1 MQLYYR
7 ELGESAPDQPPLI
20 ILHGLFGSSDN
31 WLTVSKELAVHRRVY
46 LPDLRN
52 HGRSPWS
59 EEFNYEAMSTDLRE
73 FIREHRIQQ
82 PVIIGHSMGGKVAM
96 RFAVRYP
103 SDFSQLMVVD
113 IAPKYYPVHHDQ
125 ILAGLRSIQLNT
137 LQTRQQADEQLA
149 SYVPDL
155 GTRQFLLKNLYRDDN
170 QGFAWR
176 INLSVINR
184 EIERVGEALAYAAP
198 VLQPTMFL
206 RGGLSNYV
214 KEEDLPLI
222 RQVFPNATLETIP
235 DAGHWIQA
243 EKPKE
248 FLEKVRKFAGIG

>member
-7 ELGESAPDQPPLI
+7 ELGESTPDQPPFI

-31 WLTVSKELAVHRRVY
+31 WLTVAKELAVHRRVY

-59 EEFNYEAMSTDLRE
+59 EEFNYEVMSADLME
-73 FIREHRIQQ
+73 FIREHRIRQ
-82 PVIIGHSMGGKVAM
+82 PIIIGHSMGGKTAM

-103 SDFSQLMVVD
+103 SDFSQLMMVD
-113 IAPKYYPVHHDQ
+113 IAPKHYPIHHDR

-137 LQTRQQADEQLA
+137 LQTRQQADEQLT
-149 SYVPDL
+149 SYVPDP

-176 INLSVINR
+176 LNLSVIDR
-184 EIERVGEALAYAAP
+184 EIEQVGEALAYTAP
-198 VLQPTMFL
+198 VMQPTMFL
-206 RGGLSNYV
+206 RGGFSNYV
-214 KEEDLPLI
+214 KDEDLPLI
-222 RQVFPNATLETIP
+222 RQIFPNATLETIA
-235 DAGHWIQA
+235 DSGHWIQA